1 MSPSLPDIL
10 DGQAIALSTPQPPEA
25 GDDYIAGRLGILGML
40 AMLAAQEAERGVA
53 AAHWENDA
61 IREIAGEPSS
71 ADANLGLTALT
82 AENARLRRRLIA
94 VHEAAEARGDRDLDR
109 RILRLYREMAR
120 RRRLDLPPLP

>member
-25 GDDYIAGRLGILGML
+25 GGDYMAGRIGILGML
-40 AMLAAQEAERGVA
+40 AMLAAQEAERGFA
-53 AAHWENDA
+53 ASLWENDA
-61 IREIAGEPSS
+61 VREILCEPST
-71 ADANLGLTALT
+71 AEIEPGLTALT

-94 VHEAAEARGDRDLDR
+94 LHEAAETRGDGDLDR

-120 RRRLDLPPLP
+120 RRRLDLPPSP